1 MTAVLHRSGYYNAR
15 GYIGPTSRAR
25 QLAATRASVQYP
37 APRTPI
43 NAAGLPR
50 IVLTTDLDENV
61 SDISS
66 IQRGASGYVRSL
78 EQPPPDDRSSTHT
91 DDGYNRYC
99 SRFDNDDEDKQ
110 SSIGGVQ
117 LRPSR
122 FGGITRQYRREFGR
136 GLSSLLS
143 GRQEFPTTREQPL
156 PDEHH
161 SRQTDDGYN
170 RYFSR
175 YDNDD
180 QENASS
186 VGGVQLRPSR
196 FGGIT
201 RQYRREF
208 GRGLSS
214 LLSGRQG
221 FPTNSN
227 SAETNRRAGVVGSN
241 GYDAAASQQ
250 SNGSG
255 SDLAR

>member
-78 EQPPPDDRSSTHT
+78 EQPPPDDRSSTHI

-110 SSIGGVQ
+110 SSI
-117 LRPSR
+117 
-122 FGGITRQYRREFGR
+122 
-136 GLSSLLS
+136 
-143 GRQEFPTTREQPL
+143 
-156 PDEHH
+156 
-161 SRQTDDGYN
+161 
-170 RYFSR
+170 
-175 YDNDD
+175 
-180 QENASS
+180 
-186 VGGVQLRPSR
+186 GGVQLRPSR